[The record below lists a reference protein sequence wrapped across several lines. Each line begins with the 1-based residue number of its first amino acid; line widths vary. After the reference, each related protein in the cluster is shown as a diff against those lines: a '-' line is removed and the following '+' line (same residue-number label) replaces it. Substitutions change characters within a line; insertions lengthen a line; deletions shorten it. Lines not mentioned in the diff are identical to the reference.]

1 MDEEEEERKL
11 REEAGLVRTGRFC
24 GGLINDI
31 KRKAPW
37 YWSDFKDGIALQ
49 SLASYIFIYFACL
62 TPIVTFGGLLGDA
75 TENRIAAIES
85 LVSGLIVGVAYG
97 LFSGQPLTILGSTGP
112 ILVFETIMYS
122 FCKDTMGWEYLP
134 FRMWTGLWAGL
145 FLIILV
151 VTDASAF
158 VCYITR
164 FTEENFAC
172 LIAFIFIKKAIEKV
186 LHIADEAP
194 IHPGPCYCENT
205 SLGLKEH
212 TFNDLNVTD
221 AKGHF
226 ECDFTLGN
234 GSTYT
239 GLQSLGCHP
248 MPNAFLMSL
257 LLFGGTFLISWHL
270 KKFKFQS
277 FFSNGCRNV
286 ISDFAV
292 IIAILTMTTV
302 DYLVQVDTPKLTVPG
317 ELRPTWEGRGW
328 LIEPFG
334 SNPWYSALAACIP
347 ALLATILLFMDQQ
360 ITAVIVN
367 RKEHKLSV
375 RTKTTALEFSSEMEL
390 HTLRIAIL
398 QLPQNLPFD
407 VIKHWGETLFF
418 VPNPLKIC
426 LYCFPASIPNRPI
439 SARVFV
445 FILIELRI
453 WWKSL

>member
-1 MDEEEEERKL
+1 
-11 REEAGLVRTGRFC
+11 
-24 GGLINDI
+24 
-31 KRKAPW
+31 
-37 YWSDFKDGIALQ
+37 
-49 SLASYIFIYFACL
+49 
-62 TPIVTFGGLLGDA
+62 
-75 TENRIAAIES
+75 
-85 LVSGLIVGVAYG
+85 
-97 LFSGQPLTILGSTGP
+97 
-112 ILVFETIMYS
+112 
-122 FCKDTMGWEYLP
+122 
-134 FRMWTGLWAGL
+134 
-145 FLIILV
+145 
-151 VTDASAF
+151 
-158 VCYITR
+158 
-164 FTEENFAC
+164 
-172 LIAFIFIKKAIEKV
+172 
-186 LHIADEAP
+186 
-194 IHPGPCYCENT
+194 
-205 SLGLKEH
+205 
-212 TFNDLNVTD
+212 
-221 AKGHF
+221 
-226 ECDFTLGN
+226 
-234 GSTYT
+234 
-239 GLQSLGCHP
+239 

-334 SNPWYSALAACIP
+334 SNPWYSALAASIP

-407 VIKHWGETLFF
+407 VIKHLSETLFF
-418 VPNPLKIC
+418 VPNPLKN
-426 LYCFPASIPNRPI
+426 LF
-439 SARVFV
+439 
-445 FILIELRI
+445 
-453 WWKSL
+453 